1 LSEAGDRLL
10 QEARAWVRQMSPH
23 VAHLERTEQ
32 WALELS
38 RDASLAVRL
47 AALTH
52 DMERAYPEGSPRW
65 EPGRGWD
72 DPLYNMAHSER
83 SARIVGD
90 FLRDQGAQ
98 ERFVREV
105 VRLVVF
111 HETGGFPEADVV
123 QAADSLSFL
132 ETMVPVVAGWVTG
145 NVAPLEYAQDRLR
158 YAARRIRH
166 RRGRQLAEEVVPVAL
181 EQLDEAVARARA

>member
-1 LSEAGDRLL
+1 MSEAGGRLL
-10 QEARAWVRQMSPH
+10 QEAHRWVQEKSPH
-23 VAHLERTEQ
+23 VAHLERTEE

-38 RDASLAVRL
+38 PDASAAVRL

-52 DMERAYPEGSPRW
+52 DMERGYPEGSPRW

-90 FLRDQGAQ
+90 FLRDRGA
-98 ERFVREV
+98 EEPFVREV

-123 QAADSLSFL
+123 QAADSLSFM

-145 NVAPLEYAQDRLR
+145 NLVDPDYAQNRMR
-158 YAARRIRH
+158 HAARRIRH
-166 RRGRQLAEEVVPVAL
+166 ERGRQLAEQMLPQAL
-181 EQLDEAVARARA
+181 AQVDEAVARARA

>member
-1 LSEAGDRLL
+1 VSEVRLL
-10 QEARAWVRQMSPH
+10 EEARAWVREKSPH
-23 VAHLERTEQ
+23 VAHLERTEE

-38 RDASLAVRL
+38 PDASAAVRL

-52 DMERAYPEGSPRW
+52 DIERGYPEGSPRW

-83 SARIVGD
+83 SARLVGD
-90 FLRDQGAQ
+90 FLRDHEA
-98 ERFVREV
+98 EEPLVREV

-111 HETGGFPEADVV
+111 HETGGYPEADVV

-145 NVAPLEYAQDRLR
+145 DVVPPEYAQDRMR

-166 RRGRQLAEEVVPVAL
+166 QRGKQLAEQMLPAAL
-181 EQLDEAVARARA
+181 AQVDEAVARARA